1 MATHVIVGAGPIG
14 SATARLLA
22 DDGHEVRAVTR
33 GGAGP
38 AHEQIQRIS
47 ADATDVGRLADLC
60 AGATVLYNCA
70 NPPYH
75 RWRTDWPPL
84 AEALLRAA
92 ETSGAVLVTMSNLY
106 GYGEVN
112 GPMREDLPL
121 TATTSKGRVRA
132 QMWRDALAAHEAGLI
147 RATEARASDFIG
159 AGAHSLFTD
168 MVAPAVRS
176 GRPALVPANFDVPH
190 SVTYTGDAA
199 RTLVALGSDE
209 RAWGRPWHVPTA
221 PAVTLG
227 ELAARLASLAGAPG
241 PRLRTMSPF
250 VLRLGGVFSPMARE
264 FIEMRYQFD
273 RPFVLDSSAAEQ
285 TFGLTPTS
293 LDDALRTM
301 VT

>member
-22 DDGHEVRAVTR
+22 DNGHEVRVVTR
-33 GGAGP
+33 SGAGP
-38 AHEQIQRIS
+38 EHERIQRVS
-47 ADATDVGRLADLC
+47 ADASDVARLADLS
-60 AGATVLYNCA
+60 AGAAVLYNCA

-84 AEALLRAA
+84 ASALLRAA
-92 ETSGAVLVTMSNLY
+92 EKSGTVLVTMSNLY
-106 GYGEVN
+106 GYGEVT
-112 GPMREDLPL
+112 GPIREDLPL
-121 TATTSKGRVRA
+121 TATTAKGRVRA
-132 QMWRDALAAHEAGLI
+132 QMWHDALAAHDEGRV

-159 AGAHSLFTD
+159 AGASSLFND

-176 GRPALVPANFDVPH
+176 GRRALVPANFDVPH
-190 SVTYTGDAA
+190 SVTYTGDVA

-221 PAVTLG
+221 PALTLR
-227 ELAARLASLAGAPG
+227 ELATRLAKLAGAPE

-250 VLRLGGVFSPMARE
+250 VLRLGGIFSPTARA

-273 RPFVLDSSAAEQ
+273 RPFVLDSSAAEE
-285 TFGLTPTS
+285 TFGLAPTS

-301 VT
+301 AS

>member
-22 DDGHEVRAVTR
+22 DNGHEVRVVTR
-33 GGAGP
+33 SGAGP
-38 AHEQIQRIS
+38 EHERIQRIS
-47 ADATDVGRLADLC
+47 ADASDVARLADLS

-84 AEALLRAA
+84 ASALLRAA
-92 ETSGAVLVTMSNLY
+92 EKSGTVLVTMSNLY
-106 GYGEVN
+106 GYGEVT
-112 GPMREDLPL
+112 GPIREDLPL
-121 TATTSKGRVRA
+121 TATTAKGRVRA
-132 QMWRDALAAHEAGLI
+132 QMWHDALAAHDAGRI

-159 AGAHSLFTD
+159 AGASSLFND

-176 GRPALVPANFDVPH
+176 GRRALVPANFDVPH
-190 SVTYTGDAA
+190 SVTYTGDVA

-221 PAVTLG
+221 PAVTLR
-227 ELAARLASLAGAPG
+227 ELATRLAKLAGAPE

-250 VLRLGGVFSPMARE
+250 VLRLGGIFSPTARA

-273 RPFVLDSSAAEQ
+273 RPFVLDSSAAEE
-285 TFGLTPTS
+285 TFGLAPTS

-301 VT
+301 AS

>member
-22 DDGHEVRAVTR
+22 DEGHEVRVVTR

-38 AHEQIQRIS
+38 EHERIQRIS
-47 ADATDVGRLADLC
+47 ADATDVARLAHLC

-75 RWRTDWPPL
+75 RWRKDWPPL
-84 AEALLRAA
+84 AAALLGAA
-92 ETSGAVLVTMSNLY
+92 EKSGAVLVTMSNLY
-106 GYGEVN
+106 GYGAVS
-112 GPMREDLPL
+112 GPMHEDLPL
-121 TATTSKGRVRA
+121 AATTSKGRVRA
-132 QMWRDALAAHEAGLI
+132 KMWRDALAAHEAGLV

-168 MVAPAVRS
+168 MVAPAVLS
-176 GRPALVPANFDVPH
+176 GRRVLAPANFDVPH

-199 RTLVALGSDE
+199 RTLVVLGSDE

-221 PAVTLG
+221 PAVTLR
-227 ELAARLASLAGAPG
+227 ELAARLAKLVGAPE
-241 PRLRTMSPF
+241 PRLRTMSPL
-250 VLRLGGVFSPMARE
+250 VLRLGGIFSPMARA

-273 RPFVLDSSAAEQ
+273 GPFVVDSSAAEG
-285 TFGLTPTS
+285 TFGLVPTS
-293 LDDALRTM
+293 LDDAVRTM
-301 VT
+301 AA